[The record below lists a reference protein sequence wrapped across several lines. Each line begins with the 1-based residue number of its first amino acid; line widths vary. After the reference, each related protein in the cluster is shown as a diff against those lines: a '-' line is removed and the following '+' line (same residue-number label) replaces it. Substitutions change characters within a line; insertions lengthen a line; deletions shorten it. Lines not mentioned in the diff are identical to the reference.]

1 HEAAVKAAA
10 FSPDGKTLLSAANDG
25 TVRLWSVENGIVLK
39 QFRAMHRP
47 GTAVFSPD
55 GRNVVALAA
64 DNSVHCWNVADWYE
78 FQQFP
83 PSRKEIFK
91 LACDG
96 RSILAGG
103 DGLIT
108 LWSIHGGEPRTWNV
122 ETHKV
127 LSIALSPDG
136 RLALSGGTDTMLR
149 LWDVATGKES
159 AQFTGHT
166 DRINVVSFSAD
177 GLRAVSG
184 SDDCTIRLW
193 RLPNVA
199 SLG

>member
-1 HEAAVKAAA
+1 GISAIAPDGKRAVVGLRGSFLRLWDLANERQIRVFRGHEAAVKAAA

-122 ETHKV
+122 ET
-127 LSIALSPDG
+127 
-136 RLALSGGTDTMLR
+136 
-149 LWDVATGKES
+149 
-159 AQFTGHT
+159 
-166 DRINVVSFSAD
+166 
-177 GLRAVSG
+177 
-184 SDDCTIRLW
+184 
-193 RLPNVA
+193 
-199 SLG
+199 